1 MLKFTNIYI
10 HTDGSKHQR
19 TVETDQVCT
28 DIIVQMVAE
37 LMELERSDSEDDEVD
52 LGTDDEYADEDEIE
66 REFVKQLINEDPFEE
81 LERRVEH
88 LEMIAA
94 SKHLKIKDK

>member
-37 LMELERSDSEDDEVD
+37 LMELERSDSEDDE
-52 LGTDDEYADEDEIE
+52 YADEDEIE
-66 REFVKQLINEDPFEE
+66 REFVKQLINEDPLEE

-94 SKHLKIKDK
+94 SKHLKK